1 MTKIVGS
8 GYSATGLSFRLW
20 RSNLAEVAARAIDE
34 RSLFPLRNGSGGE
47 IGSSQPFCQS
57 VSL

>member
-20 RSNLAEVAARAIDE
+20 RSNLAKVTVRALDE
-34 RSLFPLRNGSGGE
+34 R
-47 IGSSQPFCQS
+47 
-57 VSL
+57 